1 MNQLISRAKM
11 RDPDAFSEL
20 IQSQTQSMY
29 KTATAILLNDE
40 DAADAVQETILIC
53 WEKLYQLKE
62 EKYFKTWL
70 TRILINECYKII
82 RNGKK
87 VEYIGELNERYY
99 DEAEDLA
106 NNLEWKEAMAAVDE
120 KCRLVLLLFYT
131 EGFQGKEIAKILKI
145 PHATVRTRLAR
156 GRAQLKAY
164 YQGKE

>member
-1 MNQLISRAKM
+1 MNQLIRRAKR
-11 RDPDAFSEL
+11 RDPDAFTEL
-20 IQSQTQSMY
+20 IQLQTQSMY
-29 KTATAILLNDE
+29 KTATVILLNDE

-82 RNGKK
+82 RNDKK
-87 VEYIGELNERYY
+87 VEYIGELEERYY
-99 DEAEDLA
+99 DETEDLA
-106 NNLEWKEAMAAVDE
+106 SNLEWKEAMAAVDE
-120 KCRLVLLLFYT
+120 KYRLVLILYYS
-131 EGFQGKEIAKILKI
+131 EGFKGKEIANILKL

-156 GRAQLKAY
+156 GREQLKAY